1 MRGKGGGASPHHNA
15 SRPRYNTCKHPVPA
29 PQHLWMFFSFFLVLL
44 LGGERPASG
53 KEWAPRDWTDSR
65 TNWAGPHGGLP
76 PLCVRVSGLG
86 FRVVGL
92 GSVITA
98 WCRVVRHLSL
108 SLSRSLSL
116 SLSFALSICGFKTK
130 DTYAHVHKKHTEIV
144 GVGVQ
149 GVRIGCEEVLL
160 VASWARLALCHV
172 SSSVSSSASSCATS
186 ASSSSFG
193 RRDVVIHQHLYERG
207 ERDRERERER
217 KRERRKERESGVC
230 VCVCV
235 CVL

>member
-1 MRGKGGGASPHHNA
+1 M
-15 SRPRYNTCKHPVPA
+15 
-29 PQHLWMFFSFFLVLL
+29 
-44 LGGERPASG
+44 
-53 KEWAPRDWTDSR
+53 
-65 TNWAGPHGGLP
+65 
-76 PLCVRVSGLG
+76 
-86 FRVVGL
+86 GL

-98 WCRVVRHLSL
+98 RCRVVRHLSL
-108 SLSRSLSL
+108 LSLALFLSL
-116 SLSFALSICGFKTK
+116 SLSPCPYVVLKPKTR
-130 DTYAHVHKKHTEIV
+130 TRTCTKKHTEIV

-160 VASWARLALCHV
+160 VVSWARLALCHV
-172 SSSVSSSASSCATS
+172 SSSVPSSASSCATS

-207 ERDRERERER
+207 ERDREQERER